1 MQSQVSVSVAETES
15 IFLHTLSYILYNYL
29 IIGYIED
36 NTRKSGML
44 VFGTETETETIALKL
59 FFGSSVFPKYPAF

>member
-15 IFLHTLSYILYNYL
+15 FFLHTLSYILYNYL
-29 IIGYIED
+29 IIRYIED
-36 NTRKSGML
+36 NKRKSGML
-44 VFGTETETETIALKL
+44 VFGTETETETIAIKL